1 MRRGLRSLVM
11 RLRGSHGLS
20 ASAHYA
26 AYRRAQKR
34 LKDWRPLEAAPTRDA
49 IVATVIQRTAPKTL
63 DHGLLAFRSHSGLL
77 TALTPIRRS
86 GNAPNAVRQGVCGPG
101 TDAFPGSIT
110 CKNRA
115 SNGTWGK
122 NFRGVLG
129 FSPSV
134 QRGRVAS
141 NEGEAPDELRVHVR
155 STVLAPGCLHQ
166 WPQSRLAYLE

>member
-86 GNAPNAVRQGVCGPG
+86 GNAPNVVRQGVCNPDTGEG
-101 TDAFPGSIT
+101 MTAFPVALPARTVPVMVLGQKI
-110 CKNRA
+110 
-115 SNGTWGK
+115 
-122 NFRGVLG
+122 RGILG
-129 FSPSV
+129 FSP
-134 QRGRVAS
+134 
-141 NEGEAPDELRVHVR
+141 
-155 STVLAPGCLHQ
+155 
-166 WPQSRLAYLE
+166 